1 MKTSSAIRVL
11 NGNTRAVDK
20 RLVRLQKFIFY
31 LYIYIYIQRESKA
44 DLGGVR
50 TAKMYI
56 SVLPEV
62 SFLLSTL

>member
-31 LYIYIYIQRESKA
+31 LYIYIYIYSTRKQSGSWRGQNSKNVH
-44 DLGGVR
+44 LG
-50 TAKMYI
+50 A
-56 SVLPEV
+56 S
-62 SFLLSTL
+62 